1 VAANSSASVTE
12 SATIICMVLRCI
24 TGAPHKNVLF
34 PLTLLRVSGS
44 FAKSESDI
52 PRITNLNYGSP
63 FHFTLGFETSPRS
76 FVSTQY
82 SITRFIAFM
91 WASDAPVVMNL
102 DSSRMALYISG
113 PDHLIIW
120 SSLPTPIEY
129 FVCSLPPNYVPS
141 LHFISTLPCS
151 AGVNTC
157 LDLFRSNSS
166 S

>member
-12 SATIICMVLRCI
+12 SATILCMVLRCI
-24 TGAPHKNVLF
+24 AGAPHKNLLF
-34 PLTLLRVSGS
+34 PLTLLHVSGS

-52 PRITNLNYGSP
+52 PRITNLNSGSP
-63 FHFTLGFETSPRS
+63 FHFTSGFNTSPRS
-76 FVSTQY
+76 FVSTHY

-102 DSSRMALYISG
+102 DSSRTALYISG
-113 PDHLIIW
+113 QDHHIMCR
-120 SSLPTPIEY
+120 SLPTPIRY
-129 FVCSLPPNYVPS
+129 FVCSLPPNYVPL

-151 AGVNTC
+151 AAVNTC
-157 LDLFRSNSS
+157 LVLFKSNSS